1 MKTLSNDKITIQV
14 ADHGAELVSI
24 QANGEEYLWQADPK
38 FWKRHSPVLFPF
50 VGRVWDNKYRHNGV
64 TYEMSQHGFAR
75 DSDFQLTY
83 QEDNALIYT
92 LESSE
97 ETLQKYPF
105 KFVLQ
110 VGYRLIG
117 NRIEVMWCVENNGDE
132 NMYFQIGA
140 HPAFYYRDF
149 KMSNDVYAY
158 LKMGTKNKEL
168 DYLSPIKKGC
178 VSDETH
184 QLKLEDGWMPING
197 HTFGCDTYI
206 FEDNQLSKISLADK
220 DKKPYISVEF
230 KTPLVAVWSP
240 SQTYPDVPFICLEP
254 WYVRCD
260 KVGYVGEL
268 KDREWIQCVEPGR
281 SFHGGYSIII
291 EDIDK

>member
-14 ADHGAELVSI
+14 ADFGAELISI

-50 VGRVWDNKYRHNGV
+50 IGRVWDNHYRHNGIC
-64 TYEMSQHGFAR
+64 YEMGQHGFAR
-75 DSDFQLTY
+75 DSMFQLTY
-83 QEDNALIYT
+83 EEDNALIYT

-97 ETLQKYPF
+97 ETLRKYPF

-117 NRIEVMWCVENNGDE
+117 NRIEVMWCVENTGEE

-140 HPAFYYRDF
+140 HPAFFYRDF

-158 LKMGTKNKEL
+158 LKFSNKNEIL
-168 DYLSPIKKGC
+168 EYSSPIKKGC
-178 VSDETH
+178 VSDEKRT
-184 QLKLEDGWMPING
+184 LKLEDGWMPINSQ
-197 HTFGCDTYI
+197 TFGCDTYI
-206 FEDNQLSKISLADK
+206 FEDSQVNKISLATR
-220 DKKPYISVEF
+220 DKKPYISLEF

-240 SQTYPDVPFICLEP
+240 SQTFPDVPFICLEP
-254 WYVRCD
+254 WYGRCD
-260 KVGYVGEL
+260 KIGYEGEL
-268 KDREWIQCVEPGR
+268 KDREWIQCVEPRR

-291 EDIDK
+291 EDVD